1 MGDRLKDKVVLV
13 VGAGTKGQGIGNGK
27 AAAILYGR
35 EGARVFCIDQD
46 GTAAAATR
54 DMIKGEGLT
63 AESFAADITSLEQCR
78 KAVDACI
85 AAFGKANVLHNNVGM
100 ADGKDVV
107 DLSGEEWDRAFD
119 LNLKG
124 MAFMC
129 RSAVPGM
136 IEAGGGSIINISSIA
151 SVRPMSGATYVTTKG
166 AVNAFTL
173 YLARRYGR
181 YNIRA
186 NCLLLGYMDTPLVQG
201 VWQDQKIRD
210 TNLRQVPMRRFGTP
224 WEGAAAAVF
233 LASDEASYVTGQL
246 ITVDGG
252 LTLNV

>member
-1 MGDRLKDKVVLV
+1 MSERLKNKVAIV
-13 VGAGTKGQGIGNGK
+13 VGAGTKGEGTGNGK
-27 AAAILYGR
+27 AAAILYAR
-35 EGARVFCIDQD
+35 EGARVLCIDLD
-46 GTAAAATR
+46 ETEAIATR
-54 DMIKGEGLT
+54 DIIRGEGGI
-63 AESFAADITSLEQCR
+63 AESFPADITHAEDCENTV
-78 KAVDACI
+78 KACNKH
-85 AAFGKANVLHNNVGM
+85 FGKVNILHNNVGM

-107 DLSGEEWDRAFD
+107 DLSPEEWDRMFAV
-119 LNLKG
+119 NVRG
-124 MAFMC
+124 MSLMC
-129 RSAVPGM
+129 RYAIPDMISAS
-136 IEAGGGSIINISSIA
+136 GGSIINISSIA

-173 YLARRYGR
+173 YLARRYAR

-201 VWQDQKIRD
+201 VWQDTKIRE

-233 LASDEASYVTGQL
+233 LASDEASYITGQL